1 MGFAVKPNCL
11 KYIRPLIFFVDFET
25 TRIGDLMQ
33 IKSLRLKSYRS
44 WKVDETVISDLA
56 KQRRDKIIL
65 YEKLRANGCS

>member
-1 MGFAVKPNCL
+1 
-11 KYIRPLIFFVDFET
+11 
-25 TRIGDLMQ
+25 MQ